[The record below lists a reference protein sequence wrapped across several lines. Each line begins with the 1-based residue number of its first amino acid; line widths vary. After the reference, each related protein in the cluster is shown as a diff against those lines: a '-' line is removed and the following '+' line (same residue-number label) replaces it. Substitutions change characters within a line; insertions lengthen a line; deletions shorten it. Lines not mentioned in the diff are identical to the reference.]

1 MKILN
6 DENPLNRKV
15 NRELLPFEIAF
26 ETAIGYAKFIGSE
39 TVSLQDSLGRIL
51 TEDVISD
58 VDMPPFNR
66 AAMDGYACR
75 YADIGNELTIIE
87 EVPAGTVPQQEIGEN
102 QCAKIMTGA
111 IVPEGADTVIMVEQT
126 QKVGENKIRFIGKDT
141 VSNIAKK
148 GEDVEMGDTVLRRGM
163 LIYPQH
169 IGILAA
175 LGKVKVSVAKKPIAA
190 IIATGDEIVE
200 PDEKPTLSQT
210 RNVNSYEL
218 MAKIEQVGAEYKYYG
233 LIGDDFEKI
242 DKVFKTALAECDLVI
257 ITGGVSMG
265 DYDIVPQIF
274 RKNGVEILFDRIAI
288 KPGRP
293 TTFGVTADKVIWG
306 LPGNPVSTLISFELF
321 VKPFLFKMMGHN
333 YNPIKIS
340 LPLEQTVS
348 RSKTARAS
356 WIPVKITDSGK
367 IRTIKYNGS
376 GHIASFVDADGV
388 ICIPRGVAKIEKD
401 SLVDVRLFVCH

>member
-15 NRELLPFEIAF
+15 NRELLPFERAF

-39 TVSLQDSLGRIL
+39 TVSLQNSLGRIL
-51 TEDVISD
+51 AEDVISD

-75 YADIGNELTIIE
+75 RPDIGNELTVIE
-87 EVPAGTVPQQEIGEN
+87 EIPAGTVPQRKIGEN

-126 QKVGENKIRFIGKDT
+126 QKVGENKIRFVGKDT

-148 GEDVEMGDTVLRRGM
+148 GEDVHSGDIILRKGKI
-163 LIYPQH
+163 LYPQH
-169 IGILAA
+169 IAILAA
-175 LGKVKVSVAKKPIAA
+175 VGKVRVSVAKKPMVA
-190 IIATGDEIVE
+190 IISTGDEIVE
-200 PDEKPTLSQT
+200 PDKKPTLSQT

-242 DKVFKTALAECDLVI
+242 DKVFKTALAECGLVI

-274 RKNGVEILFDRIAI
+274 RKNGVKILFDRIAI

-293 TTFGVTADKVIWG
+293 TTFGVVGEKIVWG
-306 LPGNPVSTLISFELF
+306 MPGNPVSTLISFELF

-340 LPLEQTVS
+340 LPLEQTIS
-348 RSKTARAS
+348 RNKTARAS
-356 WIPVKITDSGK
+356 WIPVKITDDGK
-367 IRTIKYNGS
+367 IRTIEYNGS
-376 GHIASFVDADGV
+376 GHIASFIDADGA
-388 ICIPRGVAKIEKD
+388 ICIPRGVAKIDKN
-401 SLVDVRLFVCH
+401 SPVDVRLFVCH